1 MLGVILR
8 LSGFGFRVSG
18 VVEGMYSEGVGLCES
33 PDLVAPLLDAE
44 PGGGNLL
51 LRARDIREQAESL
64 QKLDVL
70 ATVERLGPGCGCENV
85 TKRCLVCQR
94 LAFDALRGQGSDGA
108 DVTLEMCCLIFR
120 DVRDVLLSAT
130 CVSH

>member
-70 ATVERLGPGCGCENV
+70 AAVERLCPGCGC
-85 TKRCLVCQR
+85 
-94 LAFDALRGQGSDGA
+94 D
-108 DVTLEMCCLIFR
+108 EMSQ
-120 DVRDVLLSAT
+120 RDVLF
-130 CVSH
+130 VSDLRVTLYEAKALMEQM